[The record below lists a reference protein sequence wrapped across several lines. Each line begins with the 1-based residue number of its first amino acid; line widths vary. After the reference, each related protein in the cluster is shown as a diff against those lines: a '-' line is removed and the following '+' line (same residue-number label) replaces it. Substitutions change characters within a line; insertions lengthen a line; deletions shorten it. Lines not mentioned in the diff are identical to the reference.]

1 MIFTYTKL
9 SSAYAFLRTFQK
21 WLSRRCQHTRKY
33 THWKWL
39 CSPASRIC
47 GFCRVTSGVEQGQYI
62 VYITIF
68 SLNVPFSFLFPLW
81 KEFSQRSRQAHPRQ
95 RNHEKGKKGKR
106 PKTLPRQKGIDHQE
120 LQKALASPATKPYLI
135 QSTISVWPRRSQP
148 KCLTACNYN
157 GMGWRTQALFSW
169 WKNLNFDNVAH
180 FVVT

>member
-1 MIFTYTKL
+1 M
-9 SSAYAFLRTFQK
+9 
-21 WLSRRCQHTRKY
+21 
-33 THWKWL
+33 L
-39 CSPASRIC
+39 CSPAFRIC
-47 GFCRVTSGVEQGQYI
+47 GLGSHQPCRTGLVHHC
-62 VYITIF
+62 IF
-68 SLNVPFSFLFPLW
+68 VQCAFSFFLFPLW

-169 WKNLNFDNVAH
+169 WKIFYNTCHIESSD
-180 FVVT
+180 TCIEY